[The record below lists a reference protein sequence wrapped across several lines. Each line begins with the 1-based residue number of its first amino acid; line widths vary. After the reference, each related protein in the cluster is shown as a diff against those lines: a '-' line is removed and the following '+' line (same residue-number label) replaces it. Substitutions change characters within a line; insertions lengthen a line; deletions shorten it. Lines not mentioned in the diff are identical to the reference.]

1 MFRKISEAT
10 LEMCEIMFMVKYKV
24 RCAKRECQFGILR
37 FYFYLV
43 QTKQNSAS
51 FHNIQQFNDKGTQLQ

>member
-1 MFRKISEAT
+1 
-10 LEMCEIMFMVKYKV
+10 MCEIMFMVKYKV